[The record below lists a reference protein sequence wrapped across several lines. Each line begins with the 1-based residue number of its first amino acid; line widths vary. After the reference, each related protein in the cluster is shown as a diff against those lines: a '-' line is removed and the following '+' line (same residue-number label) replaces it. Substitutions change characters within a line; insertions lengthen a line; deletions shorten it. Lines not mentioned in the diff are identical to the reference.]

1 MDHVTA
7 LFYDPKNEV
16 LLQSVDQIPIWGL
29 NGFYIPSIV
38 QIWMF
43 LNFTVFTFKDLADP
57 YELNRSNFNS
67 HAKNRLKD
75 FRKMKCGNAFNIIYD
90 CDYHSDV
97 LARMS
102 KKGKKTHRKLREH

>member
-1 MDHVTA
+1 
-7 LFYDPKNEV
+7 
-16 LLQSVDQIPIWGL
+16 
-29 NGFYIPSIV
+29 
-38 QIWMF
+38 MF
-43 LNFTVFTFKDLADP
+43 LNFTVFTFKDLADA
-57 YELNRSNFNS
+57 YELNRSNFYS

-75 FRKMKCGNAFNIIYD
+75 FRKMKCRKAFNIIYD